1 MQNKNIRKGKLYGI
15 GIGPGDPDLLT
26 LKAVKILEK
35 ADVVCVPKSKEQAS
49 TALSI
54 VQKHLSANVKMET
67 IEFSMS
73 KDIEQR
79 VESRKRNADIIE
91 AKLANGQTVVFL
103 TLGDPML
110 YSTYSYVLEY
120 LNPEYEVETIPGIY
134 SFSAISGLLSLP
146 LCKGDEKLAVISS
159 FDEQSKS
166 IFESADTVICMKISA
181 YHTKLFDFLSADQS
195 YEFVMITDAGKTEQK
210 VYNSINVLKNKVPY
224 FSTAI
229 IQKSDNISTSTKIK
243 EVCQA

>member
-1 MQNKNIRKGKLYGI
+1 MIQTENKKGKLYGI

-26 LKAVKILEK
+26 LKAVKILEE

-49 TALSI
+49 TALTI
-54 VQKHLSANVKMET
+54 VQKHLSPDVKLET
-67 IEFSMS
+67 VAFSMS
-73 KDIEQR
+73 KDLDQR
-79 VESRKRNADIIE
+79 KESRKENAQVIE
-91 AKLANGQTVVFL
+91 KKLAEGKVVVFL

-120 LNPEYEVETIPGIY
+120 LNPEYQVETIPGIY

-159 FDEQSKS
+159 FDAQSKA
-166 IFESADTVICMKISA
+166 IFDSADTVVCMKISA
-181 YHTKLFDFLSADQS
+181 YYSDLYDFLSANTS
-195 YEFVMITDAGKTEQK
+195 YEFVMITDAGKTEQR
-210 VYNSINVLKNKVPY
+210 VYNSIEILKNKVPY

-229 IQKSDNISTSTKIK
+229 IQKSDNISTSIKIS